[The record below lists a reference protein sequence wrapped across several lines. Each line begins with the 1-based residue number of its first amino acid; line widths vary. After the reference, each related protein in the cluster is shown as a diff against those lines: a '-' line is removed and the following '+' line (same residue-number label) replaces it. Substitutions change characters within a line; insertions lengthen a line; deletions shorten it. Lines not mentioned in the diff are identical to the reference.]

1 MIRGPCSGK
10 LVRLAMAVPQRVR
23 ASSAVSQAAR
33 YEGSVAVASMPRL
46 RELLATDA
54 AAVEVDLGAEK
65 AFGRSSLKGILRGSL
80 LLQCRRCD
88 KNYVWQ
94 LDSQLDLCLVESEEQ
109 ERAVLESA
117 DPYWVQDDQLP
128 LHEIIEDEVILA
140 LPMLP
145 RCPTCESI
153 VRDAPLPKGEV
164 APRRRENPFAA
175 LKERFKS
182 DQ

>member
-1 MIRGPCSGK
+1 
-10 LVRLAMAVPQRVR
+10 MAVPQRVR
-23 ASSAVSQAAR
+23 ASSAVSQAAC
-33 YEGSVAVASMPRL
+33 YQGSVAVAAMPRL
-46 RELLATDA
+46 RELLAADSA
-54 AAVEVDLGAEK
+54 MVEVDLNAEK
-65 AFGRSSLKGILRGSL
+65 AFGRNNLKGELRGSL

-94 LDSQLDLCLVESEEQ
+94 LDSQLNLCLVENEEQ

-153 VRDAPLPKGEV
+153 VRDAPLPMGEV
-164 APRRRENPFAA
+164 APRQRENPFAA